1 MMAGFYSYI
10 TILIIVYSIALI
22 GLIFLPYFHE
32 QHHDNVANTRYRSTV
47 YRLLYH
53 GDGVFTYERH
63 ADSSRP
69 NDVQSAMAT
78 ANRLHVSPAAHEA
91 ARLILSSEGVD
102 PFRAR
107 NNLRNAAWEGGT
119 EDIIASSGEP
129 SDLDID

>member
-1 MMAGFYSYI
+1 MASFYSYI

-32 QHHDNVANTRYRSTV
+32 QHHDDNAHYRSTV

-63 ADSSRP
+63 ADLNRP
-69 NDVQSAMAT
+69 HDVPSAMAP
-78 ANRLHVSPAAHEA
+78 ANRLRVSPAADEA

-107 NNLRNAAWEGGT
+107 NNLRDAAWEGGT

-129 SDLDID
+129 DELDID